1 MKTTS
6 SFKKSTSQ
14 IKLEL
19 ILHFLKEKGI
29 TVSQLKSHPEYATLD
44 QELKDALT
52 EIINVL
58 VHEKSLH
65 ELITSIARSYPSQY
79 YKDLKEYDTLFEVVS
94 ETYLGLYNTITK
106 SAGDINNTG
115 RVRIDT
121 YLDKEPEL
129 FTYILR
135 KYIRNN
141 IVLDIAKTHCAEV
154 KHIES
159 DTAFFGNE
167 DENDSCSKLDS
178 VIYNKNNIEDS
189 ISYTEDIIRRVS
201 YKPDTC
207 FTLINAVI
215 TRFMSRKPVAG
226 YIYLCIINESY
237 DPLTVLSNLKTKDF
251 NHLFHTVLYELELNY
266 DIDLSCYDNVVFD
279 ASKYLSSF
287 RCVDDAHARSR
298 IDRLASQTRTDV
310 QKIQAFID
318 AKSEYIDVNDKYF
331 CL

>member
-1 MKTTS
+1 MKATS
-6 SFKKSTSQ
+6 FSKSTSQ
-14 IKLEL
+14 ITLER
-19 ILHFLKEKGI
+19 ILHFLKENRL
-29 TVSQLKSHPEYATLD
+29 TVSQLNALPEYTVLN
-44 QELKDALT
+44 QKLKNALADV
-52 EIINVL
+52 INVL

-79 YKDLKEYDTLFEVVS
+79 YKDLKEYDTLYKVVS

-129 FTYILR
+129 FIYILR

-159 DTAFFGNE
+159 NTASFGNE
-167 DENDSCSKLDS
+167 NENDSCSKLDT
-178 VIYNKNNIEDS
+178 VIYNKHNIEDS
-189 ISYTEDIIRRVS
+189 IDYTENIIRNLS

-226 YIYLCIINESY
+226 YIYLCLMNESY
-237 DPLTVLSNLKTKDF
+237 DPMTVVSNLKTKDF
-251 NHLFHTVLYELELNY
+251 NYLFHTALYELELNY

-318 AKSEYIDVNDKYF
+318 ARSEYVDVNDKYF

>member
-1 MKTTS
+1 MKTNTS
-6 SFKKSTSQ
+6 YNKPHSQ
-14 IKLEL
+14 IQLEH
-19 ILHFLKEKGI
+19 ILHHIQENGLTI
-29 TVSQLKSHPEYATLD
+29 SQMRTLPEYKSLNQEFKETLAEVID
-44 QELKDALT
+44 
-52 EIINVL
+52 VL

-106 SAGDINNTG
+106 SAGDIDNTG

-129 FTYILR
+129 FVYTLR

-141 IVLDIAKTHCAEV
+141 IVLDIAKSHCSEV
-154 KHIES
+154 KYIES
-159 DTAFFGNE
+159 DTAFFSDD

-178 VIYNKNNIEDS
+178 VIYNKHNIEDS
-189 ISYTEDIIRRVS
+189 IDYTEDIIRKLS

-226 YIYLCIINESY
+226 YIYLCIMNESY
-237 DPLTVLSNLKTKDF
+237 DPMTVVSDLKTKDF
-251 NHLFHTVLYELELNY
+251 NHLFHTALHELELNY
-266 DIDLSCYDNVVFD
+266 NIDLSCYDNVIFD

-287 RCVDDAHARSR
+287 CCVDDAHARSR

-318 AKSEYIDVNDKYF
+318 AKSEYVDVNGKYF

>member
-6 SFKKSTSQ
+6 SFNKSTSQ
-14 IKLEL
+14 IKLER
-19 ILHFLKEKGI
+19 ILHFLKDKGI
-29 TVSQLKSHPEYATLD
+29 TISQLKNNPEFASLNE
-44 QELKDALT
+44 ELKESLADV
-52 EIINVL
+52 INVL

-79 YKDLKEYDTLFEVVS
+79 YKDLKEYDTLYEVVS

-106 SAGDINNTG
+106 SAGDIDNTG

-129 FTYILR
+129 FVYTLR

-141 IVLDIAKTHCAEV
+141 IVLDIAKSHCTEV
-154 KHIES
+154 KYIES
-159 DTAFFGNE
+159 DTAFFGDE

-178 VIYNKNNIEDS
+178 VIYNKHNIEDS
-189 ISYTEDIIRRVS
+189 IDYTEDIIRKLS
-201 YKPDTC
+201 FKPDTC

-226 YIYLCIINESY
+226 YIYLCIMNESY
-237 DPLTVLSNLKTKDF
+237 DPMTVVSDLKTKDF
-251 NHLFHTVLYELELNY
+251 NHLFHTALHELELNY
-266 DIDLSCYDNVVFD
+266 NVDLSCYDNVVFD

-318 AKSEYIDVNDKYF
+318 AKSDYVDVNDKYF

>member
-1 MKTTS
+1 MKTNTS
-6 SFKKSTSQ
+6 YNKPHSQ
-14 IKLEL
+14 IQLEH
-19 ILHFLKEKGI
+19 ILHHIKENGLTI
-29 TVSQLKSHPEYATLD
+29 SQMRTLPEYKSLNQEFNETLAEVID
-44 QELKDALT
+44 
-52 EIINVL
+52 VL

-79 YKDLKEYDTLFEVVS
+79 DKDLKEYDTLYEVVS

-106 SAGDINNTG
+106 SAGDIDNTG

-129 FTYILR
+129 FVYTLR

-141 IVLDIAKTHCAEV
+141 IVLDIAKSHSAEV
-154 KHIES
+154 KYIEP
-159 DTAFFGNE
+159 DTTFFGDE
-167 DENDSCSKLDS
+167 GENDSCSKLDS
-178 VIYNKNNIEDS
+178 VIYNKHNIEDS
-189 ISYTEDIIRRVS
+189 IDYTDDIIRKLS

-226 YIYLCIINESY
+226 YIYLCIMNESY
-237 DPLTVLSNLKTKDF
+237 DPMTVVSDLKTKDF
-251 NHLFHTVLYELELNY
+251 NHLFHTALHELELNY
-266 DIDLSCYDNVVFD
+266 NIDLSCYDNVVFD
-279 ASKYLSSF
+279 ANKYLSSF

-318 AKSEYIDVNDKYF
+318 AKSDYVDVNDKYF

>member
-1 MKTTS
+1 MNNTT
-6 SFKKSTSQ
+6 FTKSKSQ
-14 IKLEL
+14 IQLES
-19 ILHFLKEKGI
+19 ILHFLKENNLTI
-29 TVSQLKSHPEYATLD
+29 SQLKNNPEFISLNE
-44 QELKDALT
+44 ELKESLADV
-52 EIINVL
+52 INVI

-79 YKDLKEYDTLFEVVS
+79 YKDLKEYDTLYKVVS

-106 SAGDINNTG
+106 SAGDIDNTG

-129 FTYILR
+129 FVHTLR

-141 IVLDIAKTHCAEV
+141 IVLDIAKTHCVEI
-154 KHIES
+154 KHITS

-167 DENDSCSKLDS
+167 DENDFCSKLDT
-178 VIYNKNNIEDS
+178 VIYNKHNIEDS
-189 ISYTEDIIRRVS
+189 IDYTENIIRTLS

-226 YIYLCIINESY
+226 YIYLCLMNKSY
-237 DPLTVLSNLKTKDF
+237 DPMTVVSNLKTKDF

-266 DIDLSCYDNVVFD
+266 GIDLSCYDNIVFD

-318 AKSEYIDVNDKYF
+318 ARSEYVDVNDKYF